1 VPGGIS
7 RSQGVG
13 KVGSSGVGWRC
24 RGEVVEWARLVRLIM
39 TVLYA
44 QHDRLELSRARV
56 RGFPDRCPRR
66 ACRGGQPYAGRGLAR
81 NVGGG
86 ARSAQSARTRYRLV
100 TVLAVSVA
108 AVLAGACSYVA
119 IAE

>member
-1 VPGGIS
+1 
-7 RSQGVG
+7 
-13 KVGSSGVGWRC
+13 
-24 RGEVVEWARLVRLIM
+24 M

-44 QHDRLELSRARV
+44 QHDRLELSRARI
-56 RGFPDRCPRR
+56 RGFLDRCPRR
-66 ACRGGQPYAGRGLAR
+66 DVGVAQPYAGRGLAR
-81 NVGGG
+81 SVGGG

-108 AVLAGACSYVA
+108 AVLAGACSYLA

>member
-1 VPGGIS
+1 
-7 RSQGVG
+7 
-13 KVGSSGVGWRC
+13 
-24 RGEVVEWARLVRLIM
+24 M

-56 RGFPDRCPRR
+56 HGFPDRCPRR

-81 NVGGG
+81 SVGGG
-86 ARSAQSARTRYRLV
+86 ARSAQSARTLYRLV